1 MSKSTGRWA
10 ALMLPVFVFAGA
22 FGDCALSQEKK
33 MDSGAQSAGPPLGT
47 IKDIAENEKLLVFEA
62 TFKPGQGSPTSKR
75 ATRVIRALTGGTI
88 ERTYADGT
96 KETAQWKAGET
107 KLISEPRAYAFKNV
121 GKSDISFFVVQMK

>member
-22 FGDCALSQEKK
+22 FGDCALAQEKK
-33 MDSGAQSAGPPLGT
+33 MESAGPPAGT
-47 IKDIAENEKLLVFEA
+47 TKNIAENEKLLVFEA

-75 ATRVIRALTGGTI
+75 PMRVVRALTGGTI

-107 KLISEPRAYAFKNV
+107 KLVSEPRPYSFKNV
-121 GKSDISFFVVQMK
+121 GTSDISFFVVQMK